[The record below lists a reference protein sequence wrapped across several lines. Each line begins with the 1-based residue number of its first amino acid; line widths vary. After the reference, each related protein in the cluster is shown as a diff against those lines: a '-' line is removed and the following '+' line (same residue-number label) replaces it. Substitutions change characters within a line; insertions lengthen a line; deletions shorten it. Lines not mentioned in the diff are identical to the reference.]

1 MDFSVFSLPL
11 IVILLWTGSN
21 SFIKKSLKSI
31 SPDAISIS
39 AIGMGL
45 LPIFIFVFF
54 DGGFSFSP
62 YVIILGAISGVLLG
76 SGYLLFYRGLGVE
89 SLSTAGVTLNI
100 QQIVV
105 ITIGIF
111 FLKESLNNYE
121 YIAILFVILG
131 AMLVTIQNAPAKRK
145 FLIMAGIA
153 NVIWGIYYLP
163 LSESILLVNFSALP
177 LFMGRLFGFL
187 FVLLVTAF
195 LKRPGHREKIN
206 RSAILFVLAAGLLD
220 GMGNVLYS
228 YTIQLKIFIISGAIV
243 ALLPA
248 ILAIT
253 GFIYFKDRMTPMK
266 ITGIL
271 LSVLGA
277 LLISMT

>member
-21 SFIKKSLKSI
+21 SFIKKSLKSM

-62 YVIILGAISGVLLG
+62 YVIILGAISGALLG

-187 FVLLVTAF
+187 FVLLTTAF
-195 LKRPGHREKIN
+195 LKRPEHREKIN

>member
-62 YVIILGAISGVLLG
+62 YVIILGAISGALLG

>member
-1 MDFSVFSLPL
+1 MDFSAFSLPL

>member
-21 SFIKKSLKSI
+21 SFIKKSLKSM

-54 DGGFSFSP
+54 DGGFSFNP
-62 YVIILGAISGVLLG
+62 YVIILGAISGALLG

-187 FVLLVTAF
+187 FVLLASAF